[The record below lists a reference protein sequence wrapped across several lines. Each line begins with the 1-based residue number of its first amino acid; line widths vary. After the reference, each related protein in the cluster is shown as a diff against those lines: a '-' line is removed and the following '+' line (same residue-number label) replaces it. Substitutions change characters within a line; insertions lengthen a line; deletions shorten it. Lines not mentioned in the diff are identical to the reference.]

1 MLILKIQHL
10 VEMKKRLQKQFMQS
24 SQTGIQLAD
33 IPISSMDEQLMRKA
47 IAYIEEQIANP
58 ELSVERLSREMG
70 MSRVNF
76 YKKTLS
82 ITGKTPVELI
92 RAIRMKRAA
101 QLLEKSQM
109 RINEVA
115 SEVGFNDIKLFRKYF
130 KDEFGTLPSDYMK
143 KE

>member
-1 MLILKIQHL
+1 
-10 VEMKKRLQKQFMQS
+10 
-24 SQTGIQLAD
+24 
-33 IPISSMDEQLMRKA
+33 MRKA
-47 IAYIEEQIANP
+47 IAYIEEQISNP

-101 QLLEKSQM
+101 LLLEKSQM

-143 KE
+143 RE

>member
-1 MLILKIQHL
+1 
-10 VEMKKRLQKQFMQS
+10 MQS
-24 SQTGIQLAD
+24 SPTGIQLSD
-33 IPISSMDEQLMRKA
+33 IPISSMDERLMRKA
-47 IAYIEEQIANP
+47 IAYIEEQISNP

-101 QLLEKSQM
+101 LLLEKSQM

-115 SEVGFNDIKLFRKYF
+115 GEVGFNDIKLFRKYF

-143 KE
+143 RE

>member
-1 MLILKIQHL
+1 
-10 VEMKKRLQKQFMQS
+10 MQS

>member
-1 MLILKIQHL
+1 MDMLILKIQHL

-130 KDEFGTLPSDYMK
+130 KDEFGTFPTT
-143 KE
+143 